1 MEQKTE
7 RELYIPK
14 IIHYSWFGR
23 KEKPAFIR
31 KCIGTWEKKMPEYR
45 IVEWNESNFNLEEH
59 PFALDAYRAKKYAFV
74 SDYVRVYVMY
84 HYGGIYFDTDI
95 EVKRD
100 FSDKL
105 AGAKFVI
112 AFELPDSLMTG
123 FFAAQKGNPA
133 VKEILDYY
141 DRTSFYN
148 ADGSM
153 QLTPNPIIFARE
165 TAKFGLVFNGQ
176 YQEIGDGMRIFPNEV
191 FGGYNVYD
199 MIYTITENTVLVHH
213 YTASWRTVRE
223 EIPVK
228 LKKLLLKLFGVEFFR
243 FMRRVKHRLRG
254 DKKSGSR

>member
-1 MEQKTE
+1 
-7 RELYIPK
+7 
-14 IIHYSWFGR
+14 
-23 KEKPAFIR
+23 
-31 KCIGTWEKKMPEYR
+31 MPEYR
-45 IVEWNESNFNLEEH
+45 IVEWNESNFSLEEH
-59 PFALDAYRAKKYAFV
+59 PFALEAYRAKKYAFV

-95 EVKRD
+95 EVKKD

-153 QLTPNPIIFARE
+153 RLTPNPLFLPERPPIRS
-165 TAKFGLVFNGQ
+165 GLQRAVS
-176 YQEIGDGMRIFPNEV
+176 GDRRRHAHFPERSVRRI
-191 FGGYNVYD
+191 
-199 MIYTITENTVLVHH
+199 
-213 YTASWRTVRE
+213 
-223 EIPVK
+223 
-228 LKKLLLKLFGVEFFR
+228 
-243 FMRRVKHRLRG
+243 
-254 DKKSGSR
+254 

>member
-1 MEQKTE
+1 MIPPKVHYIWLGKGQKSN
-7 RELYIPK
+7 LSHIC
-14 IIHYSWFGR
+14 INSW
-23 KEKPAFIR
+23 KEKLSGYEI
-31 KCIGTWEKKMPEYR
+31 I
-45 IVEWNESNFNLEEH
+45 EWSEDNLD
-59 PFALDAYRAKKYAFV
+59 LDAIALKNRFFAECRKRKLWAYMADYLRLYVLYRE
-74 SDYVRVYVMY
+74 
-84 HYGGIYFDTDI
+84 GGIYFDTDI

-228 LKKLLLKLFGVEFFR
+228 LKKLMLKLFGVEFFR
-243 FMRRVKHRLRG
+243 FMRKVKHKILKIEDG
-254 DKKSGSR
+254 QK